1 MVDERPF
8 VKGLGCRTKK
18 AALANTRAPRFLG
31 ASGRVIGMRTFG
43 GLAHL
48 IGMEIKSGLE
58 REKALE
64 TAKELLGKE

>member
-1 MVDERPF
+1 
-8 VKGLGCRTKK
+8 
-18 AALANTRAPRFLG
+18 
-31 ASGRVIGMRTFG
+31 MRTFG

>member
-1 MVDERPF
+1 VVDERPF
-8 VKGLGCRTKK
+8 VKGLGRRTKK

-31 ASGRVIGMRTFG
+31 AYGCVIGMRTFG

-48 IGMEIKSGLE
+48 MGMEKKSGFE
-58 REKALE
+58 QEKVLE